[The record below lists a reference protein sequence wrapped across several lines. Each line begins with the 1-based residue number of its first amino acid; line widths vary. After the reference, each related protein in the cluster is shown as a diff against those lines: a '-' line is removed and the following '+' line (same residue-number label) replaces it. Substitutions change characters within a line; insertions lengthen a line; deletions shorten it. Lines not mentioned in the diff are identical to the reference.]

1 MVSVS
6 HKVFDENE
14 SGTHSINRIDALPT
28 FITLP
33 FHPMPI
39 EICEKSVDIV
49 GASGIPRPF
58 TSVIPQ

>member
-6 HKVFDENE
+6 YKVFDENE

-28 FITLP
+28 FITLS